1 MAHQRFSRQPWMHS
15 SPSPLCEYAMGYS
28 SPWLFLTQLEST
40 QSTPDGPPEV
50 QQAAVDALKSIA
62 AVNPK
67 LVLLF
72 CSELLQ
78 SGQLPQHHKTNLFSV
93 IAASITSLTRQQHS
107 AAVAAAAA
115 AGGYSAAGAAGA
127 GGAPW
132 GTVAAAGGVSA
143 AEGAGVGMGSD
154 GGGGVSDH
162 TMLVQSIKL
171 ALAEMQVAG
180 RSGTGSA
187 QDIGSPLNVAVASVI
202 TAVAAAS
209 TSLAL
214 DEVFCVPQ
222 PPLHLI
228 ADAFGQM
235 AKNRPAVF
243 RAMWPNVLRK
253 IVPQLLSVTE
263 TTKHVFADAIAH
275 WCRAFTHGQGMAVVL
290 ALQERRSREARGDQ
304 EGGAPALLQSAFDLF
319 LQRWL
324 LSSSSPT
331 RLSTAKAMAETTFLL
346 QESYP
351 CPAVDSQGHGGDDV
365 SAAGELP
372 ARLSTAKAMA
382 EMAFLLQESYLRSTV
397 LLPTLE
403 FLLALIGHYTS
414 RLSFNAADIRI
425 TITGLNTAMRCAMT
439 ITEAFPQHASAFAIQ
454 RAAHR
459 GVDVRIRQ
467 GALVLLRRI
476 VTSMPQVWAGNEEQF
491 CQGAIYIVQSE
502 ETMES
507 AQDTSAQDIFALG
520 WVQGRSSLIH
530 PSLGLPSSDP
540 SSPPGVS
547 ASPRGGEWGG
557 LRETGEGAGGAAVG
571 SSSGGGVMGG
581 GAGGGGGGSTVGGGG
596 SGAAAGGVSP
606 IEAVLLRPVG
616 EVEVE
621 WSSACASLLGAAVL
635 VPRNTPCDETRKEIV
650 QVTFWVPHLELF
662 VCLPAGRGSTD
673 ATSTSASSSGGS
685 GAAREA
691 RRRAAGGG
699 GEEDPLYHVCSK
711 GLSILANTVHTMDVL
726 QCLSTII
733 SRKTPSA
740 APEAGDEPGTGVSA
754 SGTGGAEGTTSGY
767 GREGGSNG
775 GDAGGGTVG
784 AAEKVESA
792 EREIRGLSQF
802 KLPPL
807 EELLPRLL
815 VLLGSDKTLT
825 DSPRRMRILQV
836 LEFVRQSTLPSAFES
851 LALDI
856 EHMTHLAERL
866 GRKQSLERRRAV
878 WQDATMKMLKRAIDA
893 VNHADW
899 TARVCDGFAAFYL
912 WPCTDASQH
921 ILLHRCMG
929 ALVQRAADSVFI
941 QRRVALMFDSAAL
954 SDPLDRHALAM
965 GLGTVAA
972 VHLDVVL
979 ATLEQV
985 LDSYSVSNLQR
996 YFVKTLGNQSAIF
1009 IPKTSSASSASK
1021 LALPPL
1027 ERLFKK
1033 ETATSAAA
1041 DFLRDPLMHDD
1052 VCAAL
1057 ALTYRYTV
1065 AFSEASVV
1073 DSRIRTLL
1081 DANVLAQLAAMTSF
1095 PAKLAVDANVFAPLA
1110 AVAALPAKA
1119 AVVQSIL
1126 TLASAALT
1134 APPSA
1139 LTTPP
1144 PPHSRE
1150 EEVRLQM
1157 ACVRAC
1163 TALIQ
1168 SHPQLTSAVRKSV
1181 QVSKHSV
1188 VQVRSRHLAV
1198 RGGGAYVL
1206 GEEEVR
1212 LQMACV
1218 QACTALIRSHPQLT
1232 SAVRKSVQAVTP
1244 LLCIDDSPLAG
1255 RVKGERGLGRGRG
1268 EGGIGTVD
1276 VEGGGGGEGREERE
1290 GSSTSSSGHNVD
1302 SKEEEEQLQIMLS
1315 LLRPLLSLL
1324 LPPSPPPQPSSHL
1337 PSALNPTTLLSSAFP
1352 SNTTPPSSTH
1362 PNPAAPLQTQAG
1374 SKPGSKPSSKPTS
1387 KPSSQPGSP
1396 GPRARGKSN
1405 LGGAAGG
1412 GERGGGEEGEG
1423 GAGERERE
1431 TGEAEAAS
1439 AVEVVASAQQ
1449 RVLTAYLAVCAQ
1461 FHLLALGDEGLLG
1474 CCKEQVCGFLE
1485 ASSGGVRYTE
1495 MQQAHTPPSRPSL
1508 NLGHHVA
1515 VVLPFCA
1522 NVFCTSVNL
1531 SFCQSVILPL
1541 HQSANFAILPPPIPS
1556 SHQVVLLL
1564 LTTAVALSSP
1574 PEASCVSPDNPPEVS
1589 SQSAHSPPASPSSSL
1604 PVSTHP
1610 ATHQLDETTETSSQQ
1625 EAQPAAAAAGP
1636 RASSE
1641 SPSSHPSSQPT
1652 HSSLLAA
1659 LEAKVSAVSHQVGK
1673 LIVGMGWAVLRGS
1686 SQGEMVEGS
1695 SEEQRAVLFAA
1706 AVECVAHVLTADEVA
1721 GSAPPSSRRVPSHLL
1736 RQPLPL
1742 ATHQFTSLP
1751 FIIPSPCHQV
1761 AVLLLAADAFLHITC
1776 AGHSPSTTTSTNQ
1789 GSQAHEDRDRG
1800 SVHLQG
1806 AAAAECEYVG
1816 SVVSRCMEAV
1826 LRIIS
1831 LRGHQVQQQGESEA
1845 EEGSVQPAHGSKQP
1859 LQQEREDLEQQGR
1872 AGRIIERVVAAS
1884 LGCHYNSAR
1893 LPAFAASSA
1902 VQPLLRVLD
1911 HFFPCRPSLSLLE
1924 ITQHPSLS
1932 PQLFHQL
1939 VPKLTPGFDPVGASS
1954 YSPTICSPSFAVPP
1968 FRPRFLQEI
1977 ARHPSLGPQLFHLL
1991 LPKLIPGFDPVGL
2004 VEGLHQAAQ
2013 PQSLE
2018 QHGSEQ
2024 LAAPEGAGAAAAGVL
2039 TEGQQDESA
2048 ASEAAEQAQL
2058 GKAVSE
2064 AAAAAGGGGAG
2075 GGAAAAASLTFDPS
2089 ATVAAAVV
2097 AAASHAGRARRV
2109 GSVGSAGKPF
2119 IYSSGSKAANR
2130 TLGIMLRHPSP
2141 NLKQAA
2147 LPYTIPTV
2155 HTLHLLLCALAI
2167 DTIASHPEAALSS
2180 TGPLSKR
2187 INDAIT
2193 AADGGLWSSDPFLL
2207 VYGALRS
2214 VAQFFNH
2221 HPLIEALET
2230 FSPENV
2236 IQEGDTSEN
2245 GRGDTSENGRG
2256 GIDMTVG
2263 QLSVLCG
2270 LVAALVGA
2278 MLSAGEPQGDE

>member
-1 MAHQRFSRQPWMHS
+1 
-15 SPSPLCEYAMGYS
+15 
-28 SPWLFLTQLEST
+28 
-40 QSTPDGPPEV
+40 
-50 QQAAVDALKSIA
+50 
-62 AVNPK
+62 
-67 LVLLF
+67 
-72 CSELLQ
+72 
-78 SGQLPQHHKTNLFSV
+78 
-93 IAASITSLTRQQHS
+93 
-107 AAVAAAAA
+107 
-115 AGGYSAAGAAGA
+115 
-127 GGAPW
+127 
-132 GTVAAAGGVSA
+132 
-143 AEGAGVGMGSD
+143 
-154 GGGGVSDH
+154 
-162 TMLVQSIKL
+162 
-171 ALAEMQVAG
+171 
-180 RSGTGSA
+180 
-187 QDIGSPLNVAVASVI
+187 
-202 TAVAAAS
+202 
-209 TSLAL
+209 
-214 DEVFCVPQ
+214 
-222 PPLHLI
+222 
-228 ADAFGQM
+228 
-235 AKNRPAVF
+235 
-243 RAMWPNVLRK
+243 
-253 IVPQLLSVTE
+253 
-263 TTKHVFADAIAH
+263 
-275 WCRAFTHGQGMAVVL
+275 
-290 ALQERRSREARGDQ
+290 
-304 EGGAPALLQSAFDLF
+304 
-319 LQRWL
+319 
-324 LSSSSPT
+324 
-331 RLSTAKAMAETTFLL
+331 
-346 QESYP
+346 
-351 CPAVDSQGHGGDDV
+351 
-365 SAAGELP
+365 
-372 ARLSTAKAMA
+372 
-382 EMAFLLQESYLRSTV
+382 
-397 LLPTLE
+397 
-403 FLLALIGHYTS
+403 
-414 RLSFNAADIRI
+414 
-425 TITGLNTAMRCAMT
+425 
-439 ITEAFPQHASAFAIQ
+439 
-454 RAAHR
+454 
-459 GVDVRIRQ
+459 
-467 GALVLLRRI
+467 
-476 VTSMPQVWAGNEEQF
+476 
-491 CQGAIYIVQSE
+491 
-502 ETMES
+502 
-507 AQDTSAQDIFALG
+507 
-520 WVQGRSSLIH
+520 
-530 PSLGLPSSDP
+530 
-540 SSPPGVS
+540 
-547 ASPRGGEWGG
+547 
-557 LRETGEGAGGAAVG
+557 
-571 SSSGGGVMGG
+571 
-581 GAGGGGGGSTVGGGG
+581 
-596 SGAAAGGVSP
+596 
-606 IEAVLLRPVG
+606 
-616 EVEVE
+616 
-621 WSSACASLLGAAVL
+621 
-635 VPRNTPCDETRKEIV
+635 
-650 QVTFWVPHLELF
+650 
-662 VCLPAGRGSTD
+662 
-673 ATSTSASSSGGS
+673 
-685 GAAREA
+685 
-691 RRRAAGGG
+691 
-699 GEEDPLYHVCSK
+699 
-711 GLSILANTVHTMDVL
+711 
-726 QCLSTII
+726 
-733 SRKTPSA
+733 
-740 APEAGDEPGTGVSA
+740 
-754 SGTGGAEGTTSGY
+754 
-767 GREGGSNG
+767 
-775 GDAGGGTVG
+775 
-784 AAEKVESA
+784 
-792 EREIRGLSQF
+792 
-802 KLPPL
+802 
-807 EELLPRLL
+807 
-815 VLLGSDKTLT
+815 
-825 DSPRRMRILQV
+825 
-836 LEFVRQSTLPSAFES
+836 
-851 LALDI
+851 
-856 EHMTHLAERL
+856 
-866 GRKQSLERRRAV
+866 
-878 WQDATMKMLKRAIDA
+878 MLKRAIDA

-996 YFVKTLGNQSAIF
+996 IYQFVKTLGNQSAIF

-1144 PPHSRE
+1144 PPHS
-1150 EEVRLQM
+1150 
-1157 ACVRAC
+1157 
-1163 TALIQ
+1163 T
-1168 SHPQLTSAVRKSV
+1168 VRKSV

-1290 GSSTSSSGHNVD
+1290 GSSTSSSDSESGSDEDEEKVRRNEKEEKRRVRRTGGRERRGQRKQLGPLAVSVISLLCSVLQMSNVD

-1845 EEGSVQPAHGSKQP
+1845 EEGS
-1859 LQQEREDLEQQGR
+1859 
-1872 AGRIIERVVAAS
+1872 
-1884 LGCHYNSAR
+1884 
-1893 LPAFAASSA
+1893 SSA

-2221 HPLIEALET
+2221 HPLIE
-2230 FSPENV
+2230 
-2236 IQEGDTSEN
+2236 EGDTSEN

-2278 MLSAGEPQGDE
+2278 MLSAGEPQGDELLPVETFLTQAVECTSVYKYITDAALMCHAMSLRWRTDGSDLEATIAWQLERFQEASSAARAVILLILSKLPQSSSPPPPVAHRILSTASLSLQDPSAMVSLAAAICTHQCLSQCSFLANQALPAATILQSTRAIMRVRAPQAQAAAAWMAGAVASSLLKQQQLQHAPSSGDECSEQPPPSTAECSRAELQDIKPEVRETMTTLWFLSEHQPDLVTSACKASSHSLAWLLRSDQGDESTHQPLMESGLFTGSFYQFLSNDFVTSFDAYTGFTLEALSHPSDSVKLTAISFFTGLIQFVAETRSAAQAGRSTTPASSTPVACGPSNAFSSSPLPQSGVAFAIPVPLTKALSQLLKKSPNEKLRAAAASSLGEILRLSFKRERLG